1 MKHAEFLALCERA
14 HTGVA
19 CKKSDF
25 DMERVV
31 EPVMDLVEQYD
42 LGWDRR
48 QLIPTDERL
57 LQNIFDAA
65 ISLLEQ
71 SGVFNIT
78 TNRMMRLSREEI
90 EQGVQNMKRSLVMG
104 EGKDSV
110 TLRVRSVEDAE
121 PPVIWAGNPG
131 CPTPERYFY
140 ENVLASAKEP
150 VIDLL
155 TCGSLADV
163 DGFSVTPGSPSEVL
177 AVRRELKLVRR
188 ALDAVGRPGMGLL
201 TAQSAVT
208 EVGDYA
214 AVGESRMR
222 GCDAHLIAIFNE
234 LAMDNGNLVRAA
246 NALDGGVR
254 NASLACTM
262 VGGLGGDAPGAA
274 IVMVA
279 SMLAANLFG
288 MADYHLC
295 HPIHIRNVATTE
307 RSCLWVQAVVCQIFS
322 TIAPGIVVCDIWPAS
337 GALTKE
343 LLYETAAN
351 SILVTVSGGHLEGV
365 GAANGNS
372 PNGTGLEVRLMGEV
386 GKAVAAQGMTRGQAN
401 EIVLRLLERYEHIFA
416 EKDGNPGVSFD
427 KAYDLSSVEPVPA
440 WRKLYEEVRCELIG
454 MGVKL

>member
-14 HTGVA
+14 HIGIA

-57 LQNIFDAA
+57 LQNIFGAA

-104 EGKDSV
+104 EGKDAV

-351 SILVTVSGGHLEGV
+351 AILVTVSGGHLEGV

>member
-14 HTGVA
+14 HTGAA

-25 DMERVV
+25 DMEQVV
-31 EPVMDLVEQYD
+31 EPVMDLVEEYD
-42 LGWDRR
+42 LDWDR
-48 QLIPTDERL
+48 QNLIPTDEQTLR
-57 LQNIFDAA
+57 NIFDAA
-65 ISLLEQ
+65 VRLLEQ
-71 SGVFNIT
+71 SGIFNIT
-78 TNRMMRLSREEI
+78 TNRIMRLSREEI
-90 EQGVQNMKRSLVMG
+90 EEGIANMKQSLVMG
-104 EGKDSV
+104 EGKDAV
-110 TLRVRSVEDAE
+110 ALHVRKIEDTV

-131 CPTPERYFY
+131 CPTPERFFY

-150 VIDLL
+150 VVDLL

-163 DGFSVTPGSPSEVL
+163 EGFAVTPGSPSEVL
-177 AVRRELKLVRR
+177 AVRRELQTVRR
-188 ALDAVGRPGMGLL
+188 VLDMVGRPGMGLL

-214 AVGESRMR
+214 AVGENRMR

-274 IVMVA
+274 VVMVA

-288 MADYHLC
+288 IADYHLC

-337 GALTKE
+337 GAMTKE

-351 SILVTVSGGHLEGV
+351 AILVTVAGGHLEGV
-365 GAANGNS
+365 GAANGNR

-386 GKAVAAQGMTRGQAN
+386 GKAVAAQGMKRAEAN
-401 EIVLRLLERYEHIFA
+401 AIVLRLLERYEHIFA
-416 EKDGNPGVSFD
+416 EKDGNPGVAFD
-427 KAYDLSSVEPVPA
+427 EAYDLATVEPVHE
-440 WRKLYEEVRCELIG
+440 WQKMYDEVRRELIEL
-454 MGVKL
+454 GVKF

>member
-1 MKHAEFLALCERA
+1 
-14 HTGVA
+14 
-19 CKKSDF
+19 
-25 DMERVV
+25 
-31 EPVMDLVEQYD
+31 
-42 LGWDRR
+42 
-48 QLIPTDERL
+48 
-57 LQNIFDAA
+57 
-65 ISLLEQ
+65 
-71 SGVFNIT
+71 
-78 TNRMMRLSREEI
+78 
-90 EQGVQNMKRSLVMG
+90 MKRSLVMG
-104 EGKDSV
+104 EGKDAV

-131 CPTPERYFY
+131 CPTPERFFF

-150 VIDLL
+150 VVDLL

-163 DGFSVTPGSPSEVL
+163 DGFAVTPGSPSEVL
-177 AVRRELKLVRR
+177 AVRRELKTVRR
-188 ALDAVGRPGMGLL
+188 VLEAVGRPGMGLL

-222 GCDAHLIAIFNE
+222 KCDAHLIAIFNE

-274 IVMVA
+274 VVMVA

-322 TIAPGIVVCDIWPAS
+322 TIVPGIVVCDIWPAS
-337 GALTKE
+337 GAMTKE

-351 SILVTVSGGHLEGV
+351 AILVTVAGGHLEGV
-365 GAANGNS
+365 GAANGNR

-386 GKAVAAQGMTRGQAN
+386 GKAVAAQGMTRAEAN
-401 EIVLRLLERYEHIFA
+401 AIVLRLLERYEHIFA
-416 EKDGNPGVSFD
+416 EKDGNPGVAFD
-427 KAYDLSSVEPVPA
+427 EAYDLTSVEPVPA
-440 WRKLYEEVRCELIG
+440 WQRMYDEVRRELIEL
-454 MGVKL
+454 GVKL